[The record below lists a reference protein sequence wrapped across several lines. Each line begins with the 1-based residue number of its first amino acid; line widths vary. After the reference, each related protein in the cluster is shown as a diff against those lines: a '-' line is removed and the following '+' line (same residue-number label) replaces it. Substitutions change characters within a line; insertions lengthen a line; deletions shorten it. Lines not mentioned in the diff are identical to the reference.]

1 MTGRALV
8 VGGAAFALLTASWGG
23 LVVFLAVVV
32 VLLAVF
38 GRVTR

>member
-1 MTGRALV
+1 MTGRALIIA
-8 VGGAAFALLTASWGG
+8 GAAFALLTASWGG
-23 LVVFLAVVV
+23 LVLFLTVVV